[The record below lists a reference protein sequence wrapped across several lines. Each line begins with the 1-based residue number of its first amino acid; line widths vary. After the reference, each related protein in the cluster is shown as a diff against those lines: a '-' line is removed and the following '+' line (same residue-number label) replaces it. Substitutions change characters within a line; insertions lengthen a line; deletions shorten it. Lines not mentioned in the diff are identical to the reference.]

1 MMRTDLTE
9 QLATDLREWMPV
21 GQRYL
26 VALSG
31 GRDSMALMHFMEAA
45 GYRDLVLCHVNH
57 CLRGEESD
65 GDEALVKE
73 TGEATGLRVF
83 STRIDVKAVAEK
95 RKLSIETAAREARYS
110 WFAEVA
116 KEEKCCRVVTAHH
129 SEDQVETVLINFFR
143 GSGSRGISGMK
154 RHSHRDVGG
163 LELELFRPLLAVERE
178 LIDKYVEVYG
188 IAFRED
194 SSNAEAFALRN
205 RVRHRLLPEVESI
218 FGRNVRGAVLRAAE
232 LSRRDEAWMQAN
244 LDDLS
249 VKVSGGLDVKRLRE
263 LPEALRDRCLIEWL
277 RESGVPNCGF
287 DEVSRVAE
295 VAMSTDR
302 PAKLSLPGDFH
313 VRRREGVL
321 FLEAPQP

>member
-1 MMRTDLTE
+1 MRTDLNE
-9 QLATDLREWMPV
+9 RLATELREWMPV

-31 GRDSMALMHFMEAA
+31 GRDSMALMHFLNVA

-65 GDEALVKE
+65 GDEVLVKE
-73 TGEATGLRVF
+73 TGEAMGIRVF
-83 STRIDVKAVAEK
+83 STRIEVKAIAEK
-95 RKLSIETAAREARYS
+95 RKLSIETAAREVRYS

-116 KEEKCCRVVTAHH
+116 RKEKCCRVVTAHH

-154 RHSHRDVGG
+154 CHSHRDVDGV
-163 LELELFRPLLAVERE
+163 ELELFRPLLAVERE
-178 LIDKYVEVYG
+178 RIDKYIEVNG

-244 LDDLS
+244 LDNLS
-249 VKVSGGLDVKRLRE
+249 VKMSKGLDVKRLRE
-263 LPEALRDRCLIEWL
+263 LPEALRDRCINEWL

-287 DEVSRVAE
+287 DEVSRVSE
-295 VAMSTDR
+295 VAMSMDR

-321 FLEAPQP
+321 FLEGPQP

>member
-1 MMRTDLTE
+1 MMRTDLNDRLTTE
-9 QLATDLREWMPV
+9 LREWMPP

-31 GRDSMALMHFMEAA
+31 GRDSMALMHFLNVS

-57 CLRGEESD
+57 CLRGEEAD

-83 STRIDVKAVAEK
+83 STRIEVKAVAEK
-95 RKLSIETAAREARYS
+95 RKLSIETAAREVRYS

-116 KEEKCCRVVTAHH
+116 RKEQCCRVVTAHH

-154 RHSHRDVGG
+154 RHSHRDVDGV
-163 LELELFRPLLAVERE
+163 ELELFRPLLAVERDR
-178 LIDKYVEVYG
+178 IDKYAEVNG

-244 LDDLS
+244 LDNLS
-249 VKVSGGLDVKRLRE
+249 VKISEGLDVKRLRE
-263 LPEALRDRCLIEWL
+263 LPEALRDRCLMEWL
-277 RESGVPNCGF
+277 KESGVPNCGF
-287 DEVSRVAE
+287 DEVSRVSE
-295 VAMSTDR
+295 VAMSMGR

-321 FLEAPQP
+321 FLEGSQP

>member
-1 MMRTDLTE
+1 MRTDLNE
-9 QLATDLREWMPV
+9 RLATELREWMPV

-31 GRDSMALMHFMEAA
+31 GRDSMALMHFLNVA
-45 GYRDLVLCHVNH
+45 GYRDLILCHVNH

-65 GDEALVKE
+65 GDEVLVKE
-73 TGEATGLRVF
+73 TGEAMGLRVF
-83 STRIDVKAVAEK
+83 STRIGVKAIAEK
-95 RKLSIETAAREARYS
+95 RKLSIETAAREVRYS

-116 KEEKCCRVVTAHH
+116 RKEKCCRVVTAHH

-154 RHSHRDVGG
+154 CHSHRDVDGV
-163 LELELFRPLLAVERE
+163 ELELFRPLLAVERE
-178 LIDKYVEVYG
+178 RIDKYVEVNG

-244 LDDLS
+244 LDNLS
-249 VKVSGGLDVKRLRE
+249 VKMSKGLDVKRLRE
-263 LPEALRDRCLIEWL
+263 LPEALRDRCIMGWL

-287 DEVSRVAE
+287 DEVSRVSE
-295 VAMSTDR
+295 VAMSMDR

-321 FLEAPQP
+321 FLEGPQP

>member
-1 MMRTDLTE
+1 MRTDLNE
-9 QLATDLREWMPV
+9 RLATELREWMPV

-31 GRDSMALMHFMEAA
+31 GRDSMALMHFLNVA

-65 GDEALVKE
+65 GDEVLVKE
-73 TGEATGLRVF
+73 TGEAMGLRVF
-83 STRIDVKAVAEK
+83 STRIGVKAIAEK
-95 RKLSIETAAREARYS
+95 RKLSIETAAREVRYS
-110 WFAEVA
+110 WFSEVA
-116 KEEKCCRVVTAHH
+116 RKEKCCRVVTAHH

-154 RHSHRDVGG
+154 CHSHRDVDGV
-163 LELELFRPLLAVERE
+163 ELELFRPLLAVERE
-178 LIDKYVEVYG
+178 RIDKYVEVNG

-244 LDDLS
+244 LDNLS
-249 VKVSGGLDVKRLRE
+249 VKMSKGLDVKRLRE
-263 LPEALRDRCLIEWL
+263 LPEALRDRCIMGWL

-287 DEVSRVAE
+287 DEVSRVSE
-295 VAMSTDR
+295 VAMSMDR

-321 FLEAPQP
+321 FLEGPQP

>member
-1 MMRTDLTE
+1 
-9 QLATDLREWMPV
+9 
-21 GQRYL
+21 
-26 VALSG
+26 
-31 GRDSMALMHFMEAA
+31 
-45 GYRDLVLCHVNH
+45 
-57 CLRGEESD
+57 
-65 GDEALVKE
+65 
-73 TGEATGLRVF
+73 
-83 STRIDVKAVAEK
+83 
-95 RKLSIETAAREARYS
+95 
-110 WFAEVA
+110 
-116 KEEKCCRVVTAHH
+116 VVTAHH

-154 RHSHRDVGG
+154 CHSHRDVDGV
-163 LELELFRPLLAVERE
+163 ELELFRPLLAVERE
-178 LIDKYVEVYG
+178 RIDKYVEVNG

-244 LDDLS
+244 LDNLS
-249 VKVSGGLDVKRLRE
+249 VKMSKGLDVKRLRE
-263 LPEALRDRCLIEWL
+263 LPEALRDRCIMEWL

-287 DEVSRVAE
+287 DEVSRVSE
-295 VAMSTDR
+295 VAMSMDR

-321 FLEAPQP
+321 FLEGPQP